1 MRGAFCFPLLLA
13 ILCAP
18 LLAQFD
24 TVPILG
30 EVPGNRITVL
40 HSRVLIPPR
49 ELRRVSLAEL
59 PKGAELFVEYRA
71 EVPGRQ
77 IQLEVLRRDGVGEGN
92 RAYRNLRR
100 LPLDSQGTLRYS
112 VESEG
117 DYMVALR
124 QAEGAKS
131 PLHVELRVE
140 LSQGAVA
147 PRPQI
152 QTLSHEK
159 RLAVAVFS
167 LGFLW
172 TTVVLCGVPIL
183 RAFRSRRKRE
193 VHPWYG

>member
-1 MRGAFCFPLLLA
+1 MRGPFCFPLLLA
-13 ILCAP
+13 VFCGP
-18 LLAQFD
+18 LLAQSD

-92 RAYRNLRR
+92 RAFRNLRR

-117 DYMVALR
+117 DYIVALR

-159 RLAVAVFS
+159 RLAVAIFS